1 MRKAKMSTKMSIRN
15 HIEIELKKKFNFKI
29 ESYVINAVI
38 TAVIIKENITGLA
51 IDICDISIE
60 SIIETTKESIVD
72 IDYMNSYNV
81 LYDIEER
88 YTFEKIRSICESIA
102 YKFTI
107 KELLQESQITHCAT
121 IYDYFEKIDC
131 NLEIHNKY
139 YTTITPVI
147 DENSIYKFSLSFNS
161 GETYFI
167 FNEKK
172 IAYFNEYFFN
182 TFVPCYKKIYGL
194 NLMSTDFRNEH
205 IDIADDILM
214 KYVNVKDIEK
224 LLKANKVVLFN

>member
-1 MRKAKMSTKMSIRN
+1 M
-15 HIEIELKKKFNFKI
+15 
-29 ESYVINAVI
+29 
-38 TAVIIKENITGLA
+38 
-51 IDICDISIE
+51 IS
-60 SIIETTKESIVD
+60 
-72 IDYMNSYNV
+72 
-81 LYDIEER
+81 R
-88 YTFEKIRSICESIA
+88 
-102 YKFTI
+102 
-107 KELLQESQITHCAT
+107 T